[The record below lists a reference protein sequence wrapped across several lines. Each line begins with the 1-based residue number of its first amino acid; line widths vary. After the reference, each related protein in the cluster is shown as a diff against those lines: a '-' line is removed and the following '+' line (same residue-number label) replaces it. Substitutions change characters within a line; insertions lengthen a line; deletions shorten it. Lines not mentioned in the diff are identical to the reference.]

1 MTAEDGTE
9 RYDRNPLLAII
20 ESYALDV
27 IGELSPEEVEEAAC
41 AVEQLL
47 GEADDWRGALR
58 RELRWNA
65 LVDATIADRW
75 HRFRAARRG
84 DDEPDAAE
92 FARAFADD
100 VTRLARS

>member
-1 MTAEDGTE
+1 VSDGTE
-9 RYDRNPLLAII
+9 RYERNPLLAII

-47 GEADDWRGALR
+47 GDADDWRAALR

-65 LVDATIADRW
+65 LVDATIAERW
-75 HRFRAARRG
+75 HRFRADHRC
-84 DDEPDAAE
+84 DEPPDAAE
-92 FARAFADD
+92 FARGFADD
-100 VTRLARS
+100 VTRMGRS